1 MLNKKIPKQIANRYE
16 VLSLIGSGGMSN
28 VYEVKHMVT
37 QERLAIKVIKHK
49 HSSAPIDSQSN
60 TRFLRE
66 ASLSQRLKTTG
77 VVKIY
82 DAWVDEHASYLVM
95 EFLDGDTLRSLA
107 QKRKITRK
115 QALSYVIQALEITQ
129 EAHEHK
135 IIHRDL
141 KPENL
146 FVCKNQKET
155 PIKLLDFG
163 LSRQSDDFALTHTG
177 YFLGTPW
184 YMSPEQAMNPK
195 ECTVISDIWSVGVI
209 LYEIL
214 TDQVPFEGETIPLIC
229 MHIYKSPHR
238 PLVEINPKI
247 PKSLSILID
256 QCLEKEPSK
265 RPESAQILAEQLKDE
280 LSIHGHL
287 ALFNEIFVGRV
298 PQTNELVDTQDIPN
312 EKEKKHLQELEL
324 NQQEALLSLPKKA
337 DLVYQATP
345 ISRSEFE
352 TFLDLK
358 RIDTPVDDDDD
369 LDDKSTVPLSIDD
382 IQAQLAALQN
392 EDHAS
397 QDQDLPNA
405 RTESPDFHTYIETKD
420 EFALAPTLQPGEK
433 EFYEIKALYQ
443 QQYIQDTQQ
452 YTALDTDEKPTVKA
466 FPSTSSTVATQHLD
480 AVNEVNEE
488 NLKVIDPLSAQANT
502 IITPQKAMLA
512 DKTWM
517 GENLATDISKMD
529 DSMKTQI
536 STTNANSTESN
547 QNKVSFLTWIFTL
560 MILVLAIG
568 IWVRKFWGL

>member
-1 MLNKKIPKQIANRYE
+1 VLNKKIPKQIANRYE

-49 HSSAPIDSQSN
+49 QTSAPIDSQSN

-95 EFLDGDTLRSLA
+95 EFLDGDTLRALA

-115 QALSYVIQALEITQ
+115 QALSYVIQALEIIQ

-195 ECTVISDIWSVGVI
+195 ECTVISDIWSMGVI

-238 PLVEINPKI
+238 PLVEINPNL

-256 QCLEKEPSK
+256 QCLEKEASK

-287 ALFNEIFVGRV
+287 ALLNEIFVG
-298 PQTNELVDTQDIPN
+298 
-312 EKEKKHLQELEL
+312 
-324 NQQEALLSLPKKA
+324 
-337 DLVYQATP
+337 
-345 ISRSEFE
+345 
-352 TFLDLK
+352 
-358 RIDTPVDDDDD
+358 
-369 LDDKSTVPLSIDD
+369 
-382 IQAQLAALQN
+382 
-392 EDHAS
+392 
-397 QDQDLPNA
+397 
-405 RTESPDFHTYIETKD
+405 
-420 EFALAPTLQPGEK
+420 
-433 EFYEIKALYQ
+433 
-443 QQYIQDTQQ
+443 
-452 YTALDTDEKPTVKA
+452 
-466 FPSTSSTVATQHLD
+466 
-480 AVNEVNEE
+480 
-488 NLKVIDPLSAQANT
+488 
-502 IITPQKAMLA
+502 
-512 DKTWM
+512 
-517 GENLATDISKMD
+517 
-529 DSMKTQI
+529 
-536 STTNANSTESN
+536 
-547 QNKVSFLTWIFTL
+547 
-560 MILVLAIG
+560 
-568 IWVRKFWGL
+568 